1 MTTHDDPLQ
10 QGLALFKEQQYDE
23 AIQVLSSITP
33 SVPRR
38 YAEALAVIGRA
49 QLKLRKFDRAAET
62 LEEAYERNPQP
73 MTQYHWAE
81 ALIQLGRKAEAFTQ
95 LEEATKRDDS
105 LTDAFI
111 HLGILKEE
119 RGLLQDAIHCFEK
132 ALVNDSKAVVARYRL
147 AKIAFDNGDLK
158 RAATQAYLVQ
168 QIAGNY
174 PPVHKLMGSIALS
187 MGDHRQAAV
196 ELCRV
201 IELGEGDV
209 EVYLRLGKAF
219 ANIGDL
225 PQALMAYEQAIKRNP
240 AQPQVIQVAARL
252 AQRLEDYPR
261 AAAYY
266 FILLDDPKFGEQAK
280 GALDKLEA
288 FLAAFPPPPPPE
300 EPAPKKG
307 GLKSKPL
314 GSKLKKPAAPTPSP
328 GAEAKH
334 ILPEI
339 PENPRFN
346 PPKILEKKTE
356 PLAPTTGSN
365 FVAETG
371 FAPGAAPSVGMPQPK
386 PRPAPSRPAPTA
398 PLTPPAAARPL
409 EKKTTPLSPATEKLS
424 QVTDLGREKLSQV
437 TDMGRERL
445 NQVTDKGRER
455 LNQVT
460 DLGREKLQGMSREVM
475 SKVKQAPA
483 AEKGFDVFNK
493 VMQGYKDAVSRFPK
507 LSGGSGQ
514 GGGNAPASNAPEPK
528 FKLTGGGAPG
538 GGAPGTG
545 KLPPKPGPGDPK
557 KR

>member
-1 MTTHDDPLQ
+1 MTTNDDPLQ
-10 QGLALFKEQQYDE
+10 QGHALFQAQQYDE
-23 AIQVLSSITP
+23 AIQVLSTISP

-38 YAEALAVIGRA
+38 YAEALALLGRA
-49 QLKLRKFDRAAET
+49 HSKLRQFDRAAEI

-73 MTQYHWAE
+73 NTQFFWAE
-81 ALIQLGRKAEAFTQ
+81 ALIQLGRKAEAFTN
-95 LEEATKRDDS
+95 LEEATKRDES

-119 RGLLQDAIHCFEK
+119 RGLLQDAIVCFEK

-147 AKIAFDNGDLK
+147 AKIAFDKGDLK

-174 PPVHKLMGSIALS
+174 PPVHKLMGSIALTL
-187 MGDHRQAAV
+187 GDHRQAAV

-201 IELGEGDV
+201 IELGEADN

-252 AQRLEDYPR
+252 AQRLEDFPR

-266 FILLDDPKFGEQAK
+266 FILLDDPKLGEQAK
-280 GALDKLEA
+280 GALEKLEA
-288 FLAAFPPPPPPE
+288 YLAALPPPPPPVE
-300 EPAPKKG
+300 EPTVKKG
-307 GLKSKPL
+307 GLKGKPL
-314 GSKLKKPAAPTPSP
+314 GSKLSKPGKAAPAPMP
-328 GAEAKH
+328 GSEAKH

-346 PPKILEKKTE
+346 PPKILERKTE

-371 FAPGAAPSVGMPQPK
+371 FAPGSAPSATMPQPK
-386 PRPAPSRPAPTA
+386 PRPVPSRPAPTA
-398 PLTPPAAARPL
+398 PLTPPAAARPP
-409 EKKTTPLSPATEKLS
+409 ERKTSPLSLPSEKLS

-445 NQVTDKGRER
+445 NQVTDM
-455 LNQVT
+455 
-460 DLGREKLQGMSREVM
+460 GREKLQGMSRDVL

-483 AEKGFDVFNK
+483 TEKGFDVFNK

-507 LSGGSGQ
+507 LPGGSGQ
-514 GGGNAPASNAPEPK
+514 SSGNAASSGQPEPK
-528 FKLTGGGAPG
+528 FKLTGG

-545 KLPPKPGPGDPK
+545 KLPPKPSPNDPK